1 MATGI
6 HDSVTCF
13 VLCWKTQLCANS
25 MLDKQQ
31 GVRGSYLKN
40 QHTLPQ
46 PQETYQTLVQVEV
59 KLIAPKYICAQSGSQ
74 TQHHFRLHISR
85 KKKEQPKAEIGPGR
99 QAAAITSL
107 SPVLQE
113 EI

>member
-1 MATGI
+1 MVTGI

-40 QHTLPQ
+40 QHALPQ

-59 KLIAPKYICAQSGSQ
+59 KLIAPKYICAQSSSQ

-85 KKKEQPKAEIGPGR
+85 KKKRTA
-99 QAAAITSL
+99 
-107 SPVLQE
+107 
-113 EI
+113 